1 MQLFAFFRKISVA
14 KVWKG
19 GSQPPLLLAV
29 HGKKTKDYVELPH
42 IWNFGELGWRLGIQ
56 SKLIRSMGILHWN
69 GPKKPWTGDGLYK
82 VLVKKIAIIL
92 AYFANVLIFP
102 TFRN

>member
-1 MQLFAFFRKISVA
+1 M
-14 KVWKG
+14 
-19 GSQPPLLLAV
+19 PLWASLMLEGWAAQQRDLANLWGV
-29 HGKKTKDYVELPH
+29 DELR
-42 IWNFGELGWRLGIQ
+42 EAEVLRAQ
-56 SKLIRSMGILHWN
+56 GILHWN